1 LPADWLDASERPP
14 NGAAEPMKILL
25 DHQLPF
31 ALAHGG
37 LQIQIERTKS
47 ALEALGVE
55 VEWLRWWDADQRG
68 DLIHFFGRANPDHI
82 AFAHAKGM
90 RYVMSELLTGQGSR
104 TRRMLRVQ
112 AAVERRLRAFTPS
125 ILLASFRWD
134 SYHTADAVTVGTTWE
149 AEVARILFDVP
160 EKLLHIV
167 PNGVEDE
174 FFPDPA
180 QPVDRGNELVCTA
193 TITPRKRVVELAE
206 AAVAARVP
214 VRIIGKPY
222 SPQDPYFA
230 RFLAIAKAAPEL
242 VLYDG
247 PVDVRRTLAGIYQR
261 ARGFVL
267 LSTMESRSLSSEEAA
282 AAGCPLLL
290 SDLPWA
296 RSVFAN
302 NATYCP
308 ADAPK
313 DETAARLRSF
323 HDAAPRLGGPPPP
336 CRWEDVARQLQ
347 AIYRQVL
354 AHPPARP

>member
-1 LPADWLDASERPP
+1 
-14 NGAAEPMKILL
+14 MKILL

-31 ALAHGG
+31 SLAHGG
-37 LQIQIERTKS
+37 LQIQIERTKA
-47 ALEALGVE
+47 ALETEGIE
-55 VEWLRWWDADQRG
+55 VEFLRWWDAAQRG
-68 DLIHFFGRANPDHI
+68 DVIHFFGRANPAHI
-82 AFAHAKGM
+82 EFSHAKGV

-104 TRRMLRVQ
+104 TRGMLQLQ
-112 AAVERRLRAFTPS
+112 AAVEKALRVAAPPV
-125 ILLASFRWD
+125 LLANFRWD
-134 SYHTADAVTVGTTWE
+134 AYHLANAVTVGTAWE
-149 AEVARILFDVP
+149 AEVARILFAVP
-160 EKLLHIV
+160 ENLLHIV

-180 QPVDRGNELVCTA
+180 EPVERGNELVCTA

-206 AAVAARVP
+206 AAVAAGVP

-247 PVDVRRTLAGIYQR
+247 PVDDRRTLAGIYKR

-296 RSVFAN
+296 RSVFAG

-313 DETAARLRSF
+313 DGTAAHLRAF
-323 HDAAPRLGGPPPP
+323 HDAAPRLGSPPPP

-354 AHPPARP
+354 AQPPARP